1 MGRKIFSTEV
11 EFDGEKRTVHYIKP
25 SAEVMLGLA
34 DKFKEGKLVNV
45 THTKELIGKC
55 VVHDDGT
62 VLNPAEL
69 DLFMKDDWDG
79 VKAVQEILVPPP
91 PKVDEDGKTKNA

>member
-1 MGRKIFSTEV
+1 MARKIFSTEV

-25 SAEVMLGLA
+25 AAEVMLGLA

-45 THTKELIGKC
+45 THTRELMSKC
-55 VVHDDGT
+55 VVHEDGKP
-62 VLNPAEL
+62 LDPAEL

-79 VKAVQEILVPPP
+79 VKAIQEILVPPP
-91 PKVDEDGKTKNA
+91 PKTEDGEAKNA